1 MKLIVRNHRR
11 AVRAAVWLGF
21 VLILALPA
29 VAATNFIA
37 GADMSLLNYFESNN
51 ITYKDNGQV
60 SNALVIL
67 KNHGIN
73 CIRLRLFTSSAAQ
86 AASDPY
92 DYLNNLTYTVPLAVS
107 VKNAGLQFMLDF
119 HYSDTWADPGHQ
131 TIPSA
136 WSSLTL
142 TQLVDQMRSYNSN
155 CIAAFSAAGAM
166 PDYVQVGNEITSGML
181 WTDGQV
187 PGTNAAT
194 QWPQLA
200 ELINSAIQGI
210 RDAASTNLPQ
220 IVIHIDRGGDWSTTE
235 WFFDNLKAQ
244 HVQFDII
251 GESYYPIYHGPP
263 SALSNCLYNAANR
276 YNKPIFV
283 AETDF
288 PWTNT
293 VWTTNIYGISGSTNG
308 QAQYTLGLVQLLKS
322 VPQHLGAGI
331 FWWAAE
337 YQQKNGINEAGF
349 NTASFFDKAGNVLPA
364 ADVLGQSAA
373 PLWLSTSL
381 SGTNLNFQWPL
392 SGAGLKL
399 ATTTSLSPAAG
410 WQDMNNPIQNTGTLY
425 SASVP
430 VDAGTNRFY
439 RLQSN

>member
-1 MKLIVRNHRR
+1 MKLIVRNHCR
-11 AVRAAVWLGF
+11 AVRTAVWLAF
-21 VLILALPA
+21 TVMLVLPA
-29 VAATNFIA
+29 AGATNFIA
-37 GADMSLLNYFESNN
+37 GADMSFLNYFASNN

-73 CIRLRLFTSSAAQ
+73 CVRLRLFTSSAAQ

-92 DYLNNLTYTVPLAVS
+92 NYINNLTYTVPLAVS

-131 TIPSA
+131 AVPSA
-136 WSSLTL
+136 WSSLTF
-142 TQLVDQMRSYNSN
+142 TQLVQQMQSYNSN

-166 PDYVQVGNEITSGML
+166 PDYVQVGNEITGGML
-181 WTDGQV
+181 WPSGQV
-187 PGTNAAT
+187 PGSDASV

-200 ELINSAIQGI
+200 QLINSAVQGI
-210 RDAASTNLPQ
+210 RDAAPTNMPQ
-220 IVIHIDRGGDWSTTE
+220 IVIHIDRGGDWGSTE

-276 YNKPIFV
+276 YHKPLFV

-293 VWTTNIYGISGSTNG
+293 TWTTNIYGNTGSTNG

-349 NTASFFDKAGNVLPA
+349 NTASFFNKAGNVLPA

-373 PLWLSTSL
+373 PLWLATSL

-399 ATTTSLSPAAG
+399 ATATSLSSAG
-410 WQDMNNPIQNTGTLY
+410 WLDMNNPIQNTGTIY
-425 SASVP
+425 SVSVP
-430 VDAGTNRFY
+430 MDATTNRFY
-439 RLQSN
+439 RLQAN